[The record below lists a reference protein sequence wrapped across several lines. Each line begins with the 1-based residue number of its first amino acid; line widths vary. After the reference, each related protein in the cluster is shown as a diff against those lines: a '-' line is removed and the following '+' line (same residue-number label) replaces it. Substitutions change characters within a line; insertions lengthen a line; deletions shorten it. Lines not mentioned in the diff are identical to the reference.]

1 MRPGQVQ
8 CRIQSGWDGDFAIPT
23 RHMVLRQ
30 LGLYLIVGVVCFF
43 IDIGGFVVLRLCELP
58 ILLASALS
66 FTTATL
72 VNYSLCCSFV
82 FRRGRFS
89 RPEEIVRLFVIA
101 LVGLG
106 LNSVM
111 VLLLA
116 RILGLNPTLAK
127 ILAPRYSQ
135 CFQCSPGIISD
146 DAHWFSTTE
155 AFPQFDLL
163 LQMSDKVHP
172 ADALTLGCIRGY
184 PRYSLVMGY
193 DEVITAKT
201 VD

>member
-30 LGLYLIVGVVCFF
+30 LGLYLIVGGVCFF

-116 RILGLNPTLAK
+116 WILGLNPTLAK
-127 ILAPRYSQ
+127 ILAVFPVFAWNYIGRRTLV
-135 CFQCSPGIISD
+135 FD
-146 DAHWFSTTE
+146 D
-155 AFPQFDLL
+155 
-163 LQMSDKVHP
+163 
-172 ADALTLGCIRGY
+172 RGL
-184 PRYSLVMGY
+184 SSV
-193 DEVITAKT
+193 
-201 VD
+201 